1 MLALLFPQIRQVVNQ
16 LSYGANLD
24 LATDQIDRTGTDLK
38 SELRRTK
45 IVATL
50 GPATRGPEVLS
61 PLLGAGVDVVRL
73 NLAHADPET
82 HLEATDAVRKEA
94 EQLGREIAVLADL
107 PGPKMRTGAIVGD
120 EVSLEPGQSFAL
132 YSSNR
137 VGDAAGVGTTVEN
150 LADLVEIGEDIFLAD
165 GAIILKVVGIE
176 NGDIHTE
183 VVRRGLLRS
192 GKGMHVPRAES
203 KIRSSTHDDR
213 EAIDLA
219 IRCRADLIGLSF
231 IRDVQEIEDARSAIS
246 ASGDGKRQQPLV
258 VAKIETR
265 SAIENLEKIV
275 RAADAVMV
283 ARGDLGIQMPFQE
296 VPLLQKQII
305 GTCNRSGIPVITAT
319 QMLESMTHG
328 PLPSRAEVNDV
339 ANAVLDG
346 TDALMLSEETAVGKY
361 PVATVETMDEIARA
375 AEREGDAKFG
385 YEHHEDSDDPVS
397 WAIAR
402 AAVHAAEELNVA
414 AIVCPTRS
422 GATARRVASFR
433 PRMPIV
439 GLGHSS
445 EIVRSLALV
454 WGVIPKTVAL
464 LPEEQGAA
472 EAIDRAVDA
481 ARDSG
486 LVRSGDLVAVVA
498 GGPEPR
504 TGSTDFVRIVSA

>member
-1 MLALLFPQIRQVVNQ
+1 M
-16 LSYGANLD
+16 
-24 LATDQIDRTGTDLK
+24 GTDLK
-38 SELRRTK
+38 SGIRRTK

-50 GPATRGPEVLS
+50 GPATRGTEVLRS
-61 PLLGAGVDVVRL
+61 LLGAGVDVVRL
-73 NLAHADPET
+73 NLAYADPPT

-94 EQLGREIAVLADL
+94 DQLGREIAVLADL
-107 PGPKMRTGAIVGD
+107 PGPKMRTGSIDGG
-120 EVSLEPGQSFAL
+120 EVALEPGQSFTL

-150 LADLVEIGEDIFLAD
+150 LADLVEIGDNIFLAD
-165 GAIILKVVGIE
+165 GAIILKVVGVE
-176 NGDIHTE
+176 NDDIHTE

-192 GKGMHVPRAES
+192 RKGMHVPRAES
-203 KIRSSTHDDR
+203 KIRSSSHDDR

-219 IRCRADLIGLSF
+219 LRCRADLIGLSF
-231 IRDVQEIEDARSAIS
+231 IRDVQEIEDVRSALS
-246 ASGDGKRQQPLV
+246 ASGDGKRQLPLL

-305 GTCNRSGIPVITAT
+305 GTCNRIGTPVITAT

-361 PVATVETMDEIARA
+361 PVAAVETMDEIARA
-375 AEREGDAKFG
+375 AEREGGAQFG

-414 AIVCPTRS
+414 AIICPTRS

-454 WGVIPKTVAL
+454 WGVIPKTVAF

-481 ARDSG
+481 ARDTG
-486 LVRSGDLVAVVA
+486 HVRSGDLVAVVA

-504 TGSTDFVRIVSA
+504 AGSTDFVRIVSA

>member
-1 MLALLFPQIRQVVNQ
+1 M
-16 LSYGANLD
+16 
-24 LATDQIDRTGTDLK
+24 
-38 SELRRTK
+38 RRTK

-50 GPATRGPEVLS
+50 GPATRPREVLRS
-61 PLLGAGVDVVRL
+61 LLAAGVDVVRL
-73 NLAHADPET
+73 NLAYADAPT
-82 HLEATDAVRKEA
+82 HLEASEAVRKEA
-94 EQLGREIAVLADL
+94 DQLGREVAILADL
-107 PGPKMRTGAIVGD
+107 PGPKMRTGSIIDG
-120 EVSLEPGQSFAL
+120 EVALESGQIFTL
-132 YSSNR
+132 YSSDR
-137 VGDAAGVGTTVEN
+137 VGDAAGVSTTVEN
-150 LADLVEIGEDIFLAD
+150 LADLVAIGDNIFLAD
-165 GAIILKVVGIE
+165 GAIILRVVGFE
-176 NGDIHTE
+176 DGDVHTE

-192 GKGMHVPRAES
+192 RKGMHVPRAES
-203 KIRSSTHDDR
+203 KIRSFTGPDG

-219 IRCRADLIGLSF
+219 LRCGADLIGLSF
-231 IRDVQEIEDARSAIS
+231 IRDLQDIEDVRGALSS
-246 ASGDGKRQQPLV
+246 SESTKRQHPLLL
-258 VAKIETR
+258 AKIETR

-275 RAADAVMV
+275 RTADAVMV

-305 GTCNRSGIPVITAT
+305 ATCNRSGTPVITAT

-346 TDALMLSEETAVGKY
+346 TDALMLSEETAVGSY

-375 AEREGDAKFG
+375 AEREGDAQFG
-385 YEHHEDSDDPVS
+385 YEQHEDSDDPVS

-433 PRMPIV
+433 PRMPII

-445 EIVRSLALV
+445 EVVRSLALV
-454 WGVIPKTVAL
+454 WGVIPKVVESLA
-464 LPEEQGAA
+464 EDQGADD
-472 EAIDRAVDA
+472 AIDRAVDA

-486 LVRSGDLVAVVA
+486 VVRAGDLVAVVA